1 MSKDLDAGSKK
12 MEKGSRANDGIASLA
27 SRRAASCTAATFMAL
42 HRGDEM
48 RKFKG
53 GRGRNAKRAEQRS
66 S

>member
-1 MSKDLDAGSKK
+1 LQAK
-12 MEKGSRANDGIASLA
+12 
-27 SRRAASCTAATFMAL
+27 SCTGAAFMAL

-53 GRGRNAKRAEQRS
+53 GSGRYAKRAEQRS